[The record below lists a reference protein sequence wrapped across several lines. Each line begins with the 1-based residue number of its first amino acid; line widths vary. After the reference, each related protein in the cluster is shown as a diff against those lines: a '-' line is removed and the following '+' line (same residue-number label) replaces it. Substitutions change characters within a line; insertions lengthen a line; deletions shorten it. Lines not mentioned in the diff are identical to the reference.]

1 MCGGRERDSEDK
13 VKGGATKEAPSE
25 QTEGMLQPVMVGA
38 DAGADAKTSKDGGSA
53 AVGGGGK
60 SRAEDCEGNGDVD
73 GDWCVAWKESEA
85 SGAEDTGTAADV
97 LGAREA
103 EGSSMRSRR
112 RAGAGRC
119 GAEDGGRA
127 AEAAGEKGEGEGGE
141 RDAAKA
147 GSSRAIECAGRAVSG
162 GGALRA
168 GWLKKLPGRSGW
180 GRGPQARWCELRA
193 GELRYWRKAGEG
205 KGTAVPLTGETGL
218 CVAGSVGGAGRVLVV
233 RTAARAYEFTHED
246 EGELAAWL
254 GVAQRAALFASQ
266 PILQSNDVSC
276 PSLPKSGL
284 FRIEA
289 MRDSDR
295 QSIAVM
301 HERLGVGSAVGPS
314 AASLVPYL
322 ISEQVESSVVDS
334 NAKQSFDSVPVA
346 DARGQVKHRIFG
358 GRMRRWIGGAGAIL
372 PAAISPP
379 QSPSVQSKFAAP
391 DTCRSLT

>member
-1 MCGGRERDSEDK
+1 M
-13 VKGGATKEAPSE
+13 
-25 QTEGMLQPVMVGA
+25 
-38 DAGADAKTSKDGGSA
+38 
-53 AVGGGGK
+53 
-60 SRAEDCEGNGDVD
+60 
-73 GDWCVAWKESEA
+73 
-85 SGAEDTGTAADV
+85 
-97 LGAREA
+97 
-103 EGSSMRSRR
+103 
-112 RAGAGRC
+112 
-119 GAEDGGRA
+119 
-127 AEAAGEKGEGEGGE
+127 
-141 RDAAKA
+141 
-147 GSSRAIECAGRAVSG
+147 
-162 GGALRA
+162 
-168 GWLKKLPGRSGW
+168 
-180 GRGPQARWCELRA
+180 
-193 GELRYWRKAGEG
+193 
-205 KGTAVPLTGETGL
+205 
-218 CVAGSVGGAGRVLVV
+218 
-233 RTAARAYEFTHED
+233 
-246 EGELAAWL
+246 
-254 GVAQRAALFASQ
+254 AQRAALFASQ